1 MRRRRRS
8 SVTLRPMNPK
18 AAWTHLVDRVRD
30 RARAGSFFRF
40 LWRRFLDDR
49 LFEAAGALSF
59 TTVFALVPLSMV
71 VFGVL
76 SAFPVFD
83 EWSGRLSTYIF
94 SNFVP
99 SSARAVET
107 YLRQFSENAGQL
119 TVVGVVA
126 LVASLLITLTSVE
139 ATFNRIW
146 RVKLSRPKFS
156 RFMVYWTVL
165 TLGALI
171 AATSLALSTRLFALE
186 VFSTQPGRAIEDLML
201 RLAPMTIELVA
212 FAAIYRA
219 VPHRTVNW
227 RHAFAGALLAVLLF
241 EMVKGGLGLFLS
253 SFPAYERIYG
263 AVAFVPI
270 FLLWIFLGWVAILLG
285 ASLAASISAFRYQ
298 PVAMRLPEGYEMYGI
313 LRMLGRFAQAR
324 NEGHGL
330 HTDDIRRME
339 PMLTDALVQQLLAQF
354 EQIRLVSRAESGE
367 WLLSR
372 DLEDLSLGELYE
384 TCQLRIPVA
393 EAHLPCR
400 EDPLG
405 QAASAALDDLRVPL
419 RALLKRRVA
428 GIYEPSR
435 SE

>member
-1 MRRRRRS
+1 MD
-8 SVTLRPMNPK
+8 LK
-18 AAWTHLVDRVRD
+18 ATWTHLSERVRD
-30 RARAGSFFRF
+30 RARAGSFFKF

-83 EWSGRLSTYIF
+83 EWSGRLSAYIF

-324 NEGHGL
+324 TEGHGL

-339 PMLTDALVQQLLAQF
+339 PILTDALVQQLLAQF
-354 EQIRLVSRAESGE
+354 EQIRLVRRAETGE

-384 TCQLRIPVA
+384 ACQLRIPVA
-393 EAHLPCR
+393 EARLPCH

-405 QAASAALDDLRVPL
+405 QAAAAALDELRVPL

-428 GIYEPSR
+428 GIYEPPGSR
-435 SE
+435 T